1 MRGFYGIQPRTR
13 NALKRHRG
21 TNANPTT
28 PDNRLFE
35 IDMGGGF
42 TRVDAGAPA
51 VRLPSE
57 TQPVPIGTVGG
68 PVVAPVETAPPVVD
82 EPTPRGPVP
91 RMPQPTNW
99 QREFGLGK

>member
-1 MRGFYGIQPRTR
+1 MRGFYAIPSGTR

-21 TNANPTT
+21 TNVNPTK

-35 IDMGGGF
+35 TDMGGGF
-42 TRVDAGAPA
+42 TRVDAGSPP

-57 TQPVPIGTVGG
+57 TQPVPQGTVGG
-68 PVVAPVETAPPVVD
+68 SVVASVETAPPIVD
-82 EPTPRGPVP
+82 EPAPRGPVP
-91 RMPQPTNW
+91 HKLQPTNW